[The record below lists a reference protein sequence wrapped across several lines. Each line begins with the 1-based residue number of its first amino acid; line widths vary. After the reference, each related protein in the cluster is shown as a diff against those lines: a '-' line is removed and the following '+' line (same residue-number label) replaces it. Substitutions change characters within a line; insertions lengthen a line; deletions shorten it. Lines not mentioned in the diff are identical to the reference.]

1 MCEWVGGREC
11 GQLEERRRGRDK
23 GSGVVSLVCK
33 SERVREEVR

>member
-1 MCEWVGGREC
+1 MGGRE
-11 GQLEERRRGRDK
+11 GVSQLEDRRRGRDK